1 MKKIVLPLAL
11 LFTIGTLSSQSLQL
25 MTKQGR
31 ILSNGDLVYAGGL
44 PDSYMMLELDVQ
56 NISNQSRNVLV
67 KKYIRYEAVDSI
79 ATFCWGLCFPW
90 FVNQSPDA
98 ITIEPGAVSHDFSA
112 DYAPEGILGH
122 TRLGFTF
129 FLADNPNDSISVDV
143 EFAPSWFTIADKAG
157 NNLAPDQWI
166 SIEGPHTQ
174 AMNYD
179 LTITNNSSENKAVQF
194 KRIEKSL
201 VPGTEMFFCWGACFP
216 SNILQLPEP
225 ARLSPGES
233 TEGVSVDYDPMSHSG
248 TSLATYAVWDVDHPE
263 DSLWINF
270 SFDGQAEGI
279 EYLTYSK
286 LNVYPNPTTEKF
298 TLSIPQNV
306 SPKSALYLYNS
317 SGQVIGVYDV
327 NPGYTKEI
335 SVRDLPKG
343 TYFISL
349 ITPEGLKATDKI
361 VLK

>member
-1 MKKIVLPLAL
+1 MKKIVLSFAL
-11 LFTIGTLSSQSLQL
+11 LFTLGTLSSQSLQL
-25 MTKQGR
+25 MTKQGK

-56 NISNQSRNVLV
+56 NISDQSRNVLV

-90 FVNQSPDA
+90 FVTQSPDA

-112 DYAPEGILGH
+112 DYAPGGTLSH

-129 FLADNPNDSISVDV
+129 FVADNPNDSISVEV
-143 EFAPSWFTIADKAG
+143 EFAPSWFTFVDKDG
-157 NNLAPDQWI
+157 NNIAPDQWI
-166 SIEGPHTQ
+166 SVVGPHTQ
-174 AMNYD
+174 AMSYD
-179 LTITNNSSENKAVQF
+179 LIIKNNSAENKAVQF

-201 VPGTEMFFCWGACFP
+201 VPGSEMFFCWGACFP
-216 SNILQLPEP
+216 SNMLQLPEP
-225 ARLSPGES
+225 ARLGPGEA
-233 TEGVSVDYDPMSHSG
+233 TDGVSVDYDPMSHSG
-248 TSLATYAVWDVDHPE
+248 TSLATYVVWDVDHPE

-279 EYLTYSK
+279 DHITLSQ
-286 LNVYPNPTTEKF
+286 LNIYPNPTTEKF
-298 TLSIPQNV
+298 TLSIPHYV
-306 SPKSALYLYNS
+306 SPKSVLYLYNL

-327 NPGYTKEI
+327 NPGHTQEI
-335 SVRDLPKG
+335 SLRDLPKG

-349 ITPEGLKATDKI
+349 ITAEGLKLADKI